1 MKVFAFAALILML
14 GTRAAAVDLAQTF
27 HAAEFQLGPK
37 KLHLWIADDEAKRE
51 RGLMFVKKLK
61 SDEGMLFVFD
71 DTRILSFWMKN
82 TLIPLSIGF
91 FDKNGKLFQVIEMPV
106 PSRLE
111 RRPPVYPSRRPALF
125 ALEMAK
131 GWFKKNKIHAGAVLK
146 VLSTKSD
153 SALKHPSFRHL
164 SRRKS

>member
-1 MKVFAFAALILML
+1 MKLFVFAALILIL
-14 GTRAAAVDLAQTF
+14 GTTASAQNLAQTF

-37 KLHLWIADDEAKRE
+37 KLHLWIADDEVKRE
-51 RGLMFVKKLK
+51 RGLMFVQKLK
-61 SDEGMLFVFD
+61 PDEGMLFVFD
-71 DTRILSFWMKN
+71 DTQILSFWMKN

-91 FDKNGKLFQVIEMPV
+91 FDQTGKLLQVVEMPV
-106 PSRLE
+106 PSRLV
-111 RRPPVYPSRRPALF
+111 RRPPAYSSRRPALF

-153 SALKHPSFRHL
+153 SSLKHPSFRHL
-164 SRRKS
+164 SRQKS